1 MVRTAVEGTSKI
13 ALAAHVVCRNTS
25 GPLRMLF
32 DRDKGVMYELN
43 ESASSIVGMLAEG
56 EQTLDE
62 LLDALAQDYDAS
74 HDTLT
79 EDVTLLIK
87 DFRSAGLVEVET
99 SSQEA

>member
-1 MVRTAVEGTSKI
+1 VRTAVEGTSKI
-13 ALAAHVVCRNTS
+13 ALAGHVVCRSTS

-56 EQTLDE
+56 SQTLDE
-62 LLDALAQDYDAS
+62 LLDALAQDYDAP
-74 HDTLT
+74 HGTLA
-79 EDVTLLIK
+79 EDVTLLIE